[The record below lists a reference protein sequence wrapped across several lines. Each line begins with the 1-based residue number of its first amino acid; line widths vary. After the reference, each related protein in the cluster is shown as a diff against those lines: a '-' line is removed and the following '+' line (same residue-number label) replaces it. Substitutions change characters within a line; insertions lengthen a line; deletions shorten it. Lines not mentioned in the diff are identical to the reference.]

1 MLLPLLL
8 QFCAV
13 AVCVAPTDVDAG
25 AAAAVVASVVP
36 TTLLRCPLLAASNC
50 AAVAA
55 NLRISMVWHAL
66 RSPLELLP
74 CVRGVAVIVVVVA
87 AAFVVAVVL
96 LLFALLS
103 LDSFAEM

>member
-1 MLLPLLL
+1 M
-8 QFCAV
+8 
-13 AVCVAPTDVDAG
+13 CVAPTNVV
-25 AAAAVVASVVP
+25 AAAAASFVP
-36 TTLLRCPLLAASNC
+36 TALRCPLLAASNC

-55 NLRISMVWHAL
+55 NLRISMVWHAF

-87 AAFVVAVVL
+87 DVVLVVVL

-103 LDSFAEM
+103 LDSCAEM